1 MGDIYHKIKSTVD
14 KLSYQHIARHK
25 RKNPPKVIWKP
36 KVDKQSLRK
45 MKLNDS
51 EDSFESLEQD
61 EKLVEFSEVLREK
74 FK

>member
-51 EDSFESLEQD
+51 DDSFESQEQD
-61 EKLVEFSEVLREK
+61 EKLLEFSE
-74 FK
+74 